1 MVQSADTTYLGRLRG
16 SQAAA
21 LLSQGKLGA
30 ELIARAD
37 RLAHEARPETRRI
50 MPDQAEALRCAV
62 NAPQSTRFGG
72 DAA

>member
-1 MVQSADTTYLGRLRG
+1 MVQSAESQYLSRLRG

-21 LLSQGKLGA
+21 LLTQGKLGA
-30 ELIARAD
+30 ELIARAE
-37 RLAHEARPETRRI
+37 RLAAEAKSRPSRVL
-50 MPDQAEALRCAV
+50 PDQAEALRCAV

>member
-1 MVQSADTTYLGRLRG
+1 MVQSAESTSIGRLRG

-21 LLSQGKLGA
+21 LLVQGKLGT
-30 ELIARAD
+30 ELIARAE
-37 RLAHEARPETRRI
+37 RLSRQAHPETRRI
-50 MPDQAEALRCAV
+50 VPDQAEALRCAV

>member
-1 MVQSADTTYLGRLRG
+1 MVQSADMTDLGRLRG

-21 LLSQGKLGA
+21 MLSQGTLGSV
-30 ELIARAD
+30 LIARAE
-37 RLAHEARPETRRI
+37 RLAAEADRHAHRI
-50 MPDQAEALRCAV
+50 VPDQADALRCAV